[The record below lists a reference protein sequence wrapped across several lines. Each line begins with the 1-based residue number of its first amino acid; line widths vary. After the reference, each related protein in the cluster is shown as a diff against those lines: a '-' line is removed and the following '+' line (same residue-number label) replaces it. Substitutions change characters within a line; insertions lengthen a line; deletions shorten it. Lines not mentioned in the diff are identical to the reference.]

1 MSIGN
6 RSYEKFNRAPRELVE
21 LFRDLPVANIA
32 DCMCRISCADQG
44 IKPMNK
50 NYRILG
56 TAFTVKE
63 IAGDNLLVHKALD
76 MLQPGDVL
84 VVDGNG
90 CMERS
95 LVGEMMCTYA
105 KTRGCAG
112 IVIDGVVRDLEGL
125 ATLDMPV
132 YARGAQANGPLKNG
146 WGEIGVPVPIG
157 GIVVYPGDII
167 VSDADG
173 LLAIRPYEAEEL
185 ARAARA
191 VNEKESALLEQMKA
205 TGVWNRQIF
214 HDAVAKSG
222 VEIIDAE
229 YLYQ

>member
-6 RSYEKFNRAPRELVE
+6 RSYEKFTRAPRELVE
-21 LFRDLPVANIA
+21 LFRGLPVANIA
-32 DCMCRISCADQG
+32 DCMSRISCADYG
-44 IKPMNK
+44 IKPMNS
-50 NYRILG
+50 NCHILG

-105 KTRGCAG
+105 MKRGCAG
-112 IVIDGVVRDLEGL
+112 VVIDGVVRDGEGL

-132 YARGAQANGPLKNG
+132 YARGLQANGPLKNG
-146 WGEIGVPVPIG
+146 WGEIGTPIPVG

-173 LLAIRPYEAEEL
+173 LLAIRPYEAEAL
-185 ARAARA
+185 AKAAKA
-191 VNEKESALLEQMKA
+191 VNDKESALLAQMQA
-205 TGVWNRQIF
+205 TGEWNRQVF

-222 VEIIDAE
+222 VELIDSE
-229 YLYQ
+229 YRYL